1 MKTPII
7 MTTAGFVLALLGGC
21 VGSDTPPPDTPPPVA
36 EGLWQGT
43 LNGSVPA
50 SARTFS
56 ALVLDDGSLWMLYS
70 TAGNSTVAT
79 GASNL
84 GGAMQGAGTSDAGI
98 YSILNTSSSRIFPL
112 DGLSSPVQLSL
123 AATYTA
129 LSRFDGTINPGAV
142 PFASLYDTDY
152 NYAPP
157 PLATLAGGPYTS
169 TASATLA
176 GKETATFSMDGS
188 GNLVG
193 VTNSSA
199 CTINGTFIPRARGAY
214 NVSLTLGANCGVG
227 LGNTTIAGRA
237 TYDTVSKQLNVL
249 AVNSAKTAVFVL
261 IGSKP

>member
-1 MKTPII
+1 MKTPIV
-7 MTTAGFVLALLGGC
+7 MTTAGLVLALLGGC
-21 VGSDTPPPDTPPPVA
+21 GGSSDTPSATPPVA

-50 SARTFS
+50 NAQTFS

-70 TAGNSTVAT
+70 TTGNSTVAV

-84 GGAMQGAGTSDAGI
+84 GGAMQGTGTSDAGI
-98 YSILNTSSSRIFPL
+98 YSILNTSNSRIFPL
-112 DGLSSPVQLSL
+112 DGASIPIQLSL

-129 LSRFDGTINPGAV
+129 LSRLDGTINPGAV
-142 PFASLYDTDY
+142 PFASLYDTNY

-157 PLATLAGGPYTS
+157 PLASLLGTYTS
-169 TASATLA
+169 TVSATLA
-176 GKETATFSMDGS
+176 GKETVTFSMDGS

-193 VTNSSA
+193 VTNSSD

-214 NVSLTLGANCGVG
+214 NVSLALGPTCGAG

-237 TYDTVSKQLNVL
+237 TYNSVSKQLNIL
-249 AVNSAKTAVFVL
+249 AVNSAKTAVLVL
-261 IGSKP
+261 IGTKP